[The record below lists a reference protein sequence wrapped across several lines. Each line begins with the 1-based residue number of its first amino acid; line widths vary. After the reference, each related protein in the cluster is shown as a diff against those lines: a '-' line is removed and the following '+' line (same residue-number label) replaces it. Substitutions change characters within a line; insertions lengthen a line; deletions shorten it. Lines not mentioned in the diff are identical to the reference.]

1 MAPNKN
7 LFDFKCK
14 VVKKKKQHL
23 QQIQYMK
30 KKKKM
35 GIHTNYLVVILKQMH
50 EDEMNLSNFI
60 F

>member
-1 MAPNKN
+1 MQSGK
-7 LFDFKCK
+7 
-14 VVKKKKQHL
+14 KKKKQHL